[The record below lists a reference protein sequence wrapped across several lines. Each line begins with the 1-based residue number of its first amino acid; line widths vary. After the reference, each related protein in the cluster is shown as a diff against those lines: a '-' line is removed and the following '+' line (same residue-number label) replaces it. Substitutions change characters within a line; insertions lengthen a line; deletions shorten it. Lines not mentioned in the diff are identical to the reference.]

1 MPALLTALFFNQFLV
16 FIAYFFKKKENHSLS
31 IKVLMN
37 INIPRFYFL
46 SFFRFSFLFLVPPL
60 SAFPILSAVS
70 LCFFMMV
77 LQRAS
82 PPGSLLCSGHTEL
95 PRVPC
100 PAHLPCACTSW
111 PFCWLTLLH
120 PSGLGLGCLL
130 QAAFQDFARLNSWSI
145 LFLTSA
151 WVLII
156 LFQAHVCF
164 STRLC
169 TF

>member
-16 FIAYFFKKKENHSLS
+16 FIAYFFKKERKPLS
-31 IKVLMN
+31 QYKSAN
-37 INIPRFYFL
+37 EYKYSSFL
-46 SFFRFSFLFLVPPL
+46 FSFFRFSFLFLVPPL

-130 QAAFQDFARLNSWSI
+130 QAAFQDFARPNSWSI